1 MSNLK
6 REEAQPDEL
15 SLKEAILK
23 AQFWGRYVLSKWL
36 FIGLVAGIG
45 AVYGVYNV
53 YYKKPV
59 YKAKIT
65 FVMENAGQDP
75 SSAQMGGFASQLGLD
90 MGGGGGG
97 QTFSGATLQELVTS
111 RAMIQKALLSPVTIN
126 GKTQSFADFFI
137 ENKDLRKHWVG
148 TTMSNLNF
156 PSGSDPLTFTLDQN
170 RVMNIMYSELSKK
183 DLTVNMKSSGI
194 SYLEVKSEN
203 ELFAKYFS
211 ERLLS
216 VVGEFY
222 ITTKTKKA
230 YENFLILKTQLDS
243 MKRVLNVGVSSV
255 AASIDANP
263 NPNRAR
269 TVIGA
274 TSQRKQ
280 IDVQANQA
288 FYVQMIQN
296 LESAKISLRK
306 ETPLL
311 EVVDLPVLPLEVTEI
326 DRKSAFIQGGLIGA
340 ILAIVFF
347 VIRRMLRDILRS

>member
-1 MSNLK
+1 MDNLNIGEVK
-6 REEAQPDEL
+6 SDEF

-23 AQFWGRYVLSKWL
+23 AQFWGKYVLSKWL
-36 FIGLVAGIG
+36 YIGLIAGIG
-45 AVYGVYNV
+45 AVWGVYNV
-53 YYKKPV
+53 YYERPV

-65 FVMENAGQDP
+65 FVMENAAPEAGG
-75 SSAQMGGFASQLGLD
+75 AQMGGFASQLGLD
-90 MGGGGGG
+90 MGGGNG

-111 RAMIQKALLSPVTIN
+111 RAMIQKALISPVEIN
-126 GKTQSFADFFI
+126 GKKQSFADFLI
-137 ENKDLRKHWVG
+137 ENKELRKHWKG
-148 TTMSNLNF
+148 TSMSNLHF
-156 PSGSDPLTFTLDQN
+156 PSGSDPQTFTLDQN
-170 RVMNIMYSELSKK
+170 RVMNIMYSELTKK
-183 DLTVNMKSSGI
+183 DLTVNMKSAGI

-269 TVIGA
+269 SVIGA

-311 EVVDLPVLPLEVTEI
+311 EVVDRPVLPLEVSET
-326 DRKSAFIQGGLIGA
+326 DRKAAFIQGGVIGA
-340 ILAIVFF
+340 FLAILFF
-347 VIRRMLRDILRS
+347 VIRKMLREVLK